1 MGDLNLSQK
10 EKYFLNSQFL
20 KATLSFILILGMSE
34 LAISSPTTQSLDSL
48 ISVKVIKDT
57 ENTLRLSKT
66 ELEKIADKLTTEQKL
81 ALRKIAFRNDSD
93 LQVRWRALVLAARL
107 MGSQIKEDITSAS
120 KSNDWFMRSASM
132 MAANEISHDEGAL
145 LARRLVNDKAL
156 VVRSAAVDILGQTGE
171 GSDRVLLWNIIRD
184 PINVRKGQS
193 LWIRSQALQL
203 LSRSPQKKE
212 ISNFISLLKEND
224 LELQA
229 IAIQA
234 LEKVSDFQFGSSQDS
249 IEHHRKR
256 WISWW
261 ELSGKTKSF

>member
-1 MGDLNLSQK
+1 MGNFK
-10 EKYFLNSQFL
+10 FG
-20 KATLSFILILGMSE
+20 ILGAACILVGYSE
-34 LAISSPTTQSLDSL
+34 FVFSSQSTHAMNQL
-48 ISVKVIKDT
+48 ISAKVIKDT
-57 ENTLRLSKT
+57 ENTLRLSKS
-66 ELEKIADKLTTEQKL
+66 ELEKVADKLTQEQKL

-107 MGSQIKEDITSAS
+107 LGTEMKGDITSAS

-132 MAANEISHDEGAL
+132 MAANEISSNEGAS

-171 GSDRVLLWNIIRD
+171 VSDRILLWNIIRD
-184 PINVRKGQS
+184 PINIRKGQS

-203 LSRSPQKKE
+203 LARSPQKRE

-229 IAIQA
+229 ISIQA
-234 LEKVSDFQFGSSQDS
+234 LERVSDFQFGSSQDS
-249 IEHHRKR
+249 IEDHRKR

-261 ELSGKTKSF
+261 ELSGKTKSI